1 MDTWQDDQIKRMQV
15 GFNRVYCCFSSGAD
29 NLVMISWV
37 ETDHLEN
44 LCGPTRL
51 QNREVTRMVSLLT
64 TRITA
69 GQPPNIA
76 KKYVDHHIG

>member
-15 GFNRVYCCFSSGAD
+15 GFYRLYCCFSRGAD
-29 NLVMISWV
+29 DLVMISWV
-37 ETDHLEN
+37 ETAPSEN
-44 LCGPTRL
+44 SCGPTRL

-76 KKYVDHHIG
+76 TKYADHHMS